1 MSPPVI
7 DTRRIRDFGRG
18 PFLPR
23 RNDDKEKKS
32 ILNAAQPSL
41 RTGGACSVRERERNE
56 VVVVVGVVGGG
67 EAARKGDREMT
78 D

>member
-23 RNDDKEKKS
+23 RNDDREKKS
-32 ILNAAQPSL
+32 ILNAARPSL
-41 RTGGACSVRERERNE
+41 RAGGACSVRERERNE
-56 VVVVVGVVGGG
+56 VVVVGLVGV
-67 EAARKGDREMT
+67 AQKGDREMT